1 MDQMKLDPMQQLSL
15 QSLGLTNEPA
25 TAKNLFNPCITSA
38 GPSPNKILILGEAPG
53 ESEQRRGVPFVGAS
67 GNELARMLSEAGMEL
82 DQLFRTNVLFTRP
95 ENNKLVSLTLDKK
108 ELTSV
113 LGYSPSSDKDHGEGS
128 PHLYDLPPMKVDNK
142 VRYLHPSLL
151 PEIERLDREIDR
163 CKPNL
168 IIALGNTALW
178 ALTGRQNISSVRG
191 TVLSGFH
198 KVKILPTYH
207 PAAVLRQWD
216 LRTICVTD
224 FMKAKRQSLFPE
236 ILRPSRKLQINVT
249 VSDIRRWVREVLP
262 SASILSVD
270 VETRMGQITEISFSE
285 AVDKALVVPFIKG
298 FKENY
303 FSFSDEVEALR
314 LVHEILLHP
323 VPKLFQNGLYD
334 IQYIWRTWKVPPRN
348 SQHDTMLLHHAM
360 YPEMAKGLGFLG
372 SVYTDEPAWK
382 LMRRNKDTTQKRDDE

>member
-1 MDQMKLDPMQQLSL
+1 MDQMKSDPMQQLSL
-15 QSLGLTNEPA
+15 QSLGLTNEPVE
-25 TAKNLFNPCITSA
+25 TKNLFNPCITSA
-38 GPSPNKILILGEAPG
+38 GPCPNNILILGEAPG
-53 ESEQRRGVPFVGAS
+53 ESEQKRGVPFVGAS
-67 GNELARMLSEAGMEL
+67 GFELARMLSEADL
-82 DQLFRTNVLFTRP
+82 DLEACFRTNVLFTRP

-108 ELTSV
+108 ELTSA
-113 LGYSPSSDKDHGEGS
+113 LGYTPSSNNNPGEDS
-128 PHLYDLPPMKVDNK
+128 QHLYDLPPMKVDNK

-198 KVKILPTYH
+198 GRKILPTYH

-224 FMKAKRQSLFPE
+224 FMKAKRQSLFSE

-249 VSDIRRWVREVLP
+249 LDDIRRWVREVLP

-285 AVDKALVVPFIKG
+285 TDDKALVVPFIKG

-314 LVHEILLHP
+314 LVREILDHP

-334 IQYIWRTWKVPPRN
+334 IQYIWRTWRAPPRH
-348 SQHDTMLLHHAM
+348 SEHDTMLLHHAM

-382 LMRRNKDTTQKRDDE
+382 LMRRNKDTSQKRDDE